1 MLSPSLLQPQVR
13 STVCAQP
20 LPALSPFLPSSPPP
34 PTLVVFKF
42 NLGILK
48 LLGAA
53 WGFETQGSPLR
64 PMACSRHTVTGVW
77 SRWVVG
83 RAGRVG
89 LVFLFVCFYPFY
101 LTLCF
106 FPPLFFFFLIYL
118 PFLLSLFSFFFFLI
132 KEQNFLLLC
141 NLKKETK
148 KKPEEL
154 WGGFCT
160 FFLCKYWTF
169 LSFIVVVN
177 LK

>member
-1 MLSPSLLQPQVR
+1 MGLEEKRGVRRNWSVWCSFGAVPLALSFPLATPSKIHRMCTTPSCPLPLPSL
-13 STVCAQP
+13 
-20 LPALSPFLPSSPPP
+20 FPPP

-106 FPPLFFFFLIYL
+106 FPPLFFF
-118 PFLLSLFSFFFFLI
+118 S
-132 KEQNFLLLC
+132 
-141 NLKKETK
+141 
-148 KKPEEL
+148 
-154 WGGFCT
+154 
-160 FFLCKYWTF
+160 
-169 LSFIVVVN
+169 
-177 LK
+177 